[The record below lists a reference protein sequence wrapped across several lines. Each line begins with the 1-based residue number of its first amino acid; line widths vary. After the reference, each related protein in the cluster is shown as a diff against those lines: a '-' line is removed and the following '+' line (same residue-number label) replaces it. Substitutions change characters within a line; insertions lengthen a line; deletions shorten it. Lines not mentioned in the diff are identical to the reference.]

1 MKRPRISAA
10 VVAAAT
16 LASLG
21 LSSCTGTEDAD
32 GPAVTEDGLVPVLNF
47 GDFGGGEMPKE
58 NYNPF
63 LLTSKLS
70 ATEYMYERLMIVET
84 YSCEEIPWL
93 ATGYEWT
100 DPQTL
105 VFDTRDGVKWT
116 DGESFTAEDVAF
128 TFNMLKEYPVLD
140 LAGVWQYLTSVEATS
155 DNQVTFTFN
164 QPGASAFQMING
176 VAIVPE
182 HIWSKVDDPTTFTNS
197 EDPVGTGPMTVKAF
211 NPRELTI
218 ERNPDYWQADDVKVQ
233 EIKFH
238 KADAGGQIEQLKLS
252 RGEYDHQGMYIPDI
266 EKSYVSRDPST
277 TTTGS
282 HPAASSPST

>member
-10 VVAAAT
+10 VVAATT
-16 LASLG
+16 LVSLG

-63 LLTSKLS
+63 LLTSRLS
-70 ATEYMYERLMIVET
+70 ATEYLYERLMIVET

-100 DPQTL
+100 DPKTL

-140 LAGVWQYLTSVEATS
+140 LAGVWQ
-155 DNQVTFTFN
+155 
-164 QPGASAFQMING
+164 
-176 VAIVPE
+176 
-182 HIWSKVDDPTTFTNS
+182 
-197 EDPVGTGPMTVKAF
+197 
-211 NPRELTI
+211 
-218 ERNPDYWQADDVKVQ
+218 
-233 EIKFH
+233 
-238 KADAGGQIEQLKLS
+238 
-252 RGEYDHQGMYIPDI
+252 
-266 EKSYVSRDPST
+266 
-277 TTTGS
+277 
-282 HPAASSPST
+282 

>member
-1 MKRPRISAA
+1 MKRPRFRAA
-10 VVAAAT
+10 LLAAAT
-16 LASLG
+16 FVSLG
-21 LSSCTGTEDAD
+21 LSSCTGTENAD
-32 GPAVTEDGLVPVLNF
+32 GPAVTEDGLIPVLNF

-63 LLTSKLS
+63 LLTSRLS

-140 LAGVWQYLTSVEATS
+140 LAGVWAYLDSVEATS
-155 DNQVTFTFN
+155 DNQVTFSFN

-176 VAIVPE
+176 VPIVPE
-182 HIWSKVDDPTTFTNS
+182 HIW
-197 EDPVGTGPMTVKAF
+197 
-211 NPRELTI
+211 
-218 ERNPDYWQADDVKVQ
+218 
-233 EIKFH
+233 
-238 KADAGGQIEQLKLS
+238 
-252 RGEYDHQGMYIPDI
+252 
-266 EKSYVSRDPST
+266 
-277 TTTGS
+277 
-282 HPAASSPST
+282 